1 MITMMELHCLQ
12 KLLDDIGVV
21 VSMVTITL
29 IAVIVVTFKVILF
42 YQKVTIVKNMS
53 ECGRFLFF

>member
-1 MITMMELHCLQ
+1 MMELHCLQ

-42 YQKVTIVKNMS
+42 YQKVTNVNKYERMW
-53 ECGRFLFF
+53 